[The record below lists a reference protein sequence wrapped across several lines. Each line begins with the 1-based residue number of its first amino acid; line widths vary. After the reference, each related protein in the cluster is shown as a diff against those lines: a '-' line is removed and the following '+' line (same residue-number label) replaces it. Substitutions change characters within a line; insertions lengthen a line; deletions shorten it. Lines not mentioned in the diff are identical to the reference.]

1 MQDKIILGLLLDKGE
16 MTSYKIRK
24 IMENSTSLFYTTSL
38 GSINPAFKKLEK
50 EDAVSSRTEVENNR
64 VKKYYS
70 VTEKGKKLFT
80 EWMRA
85 DIEISKLKE
94 NALLKMFFFAHVT
107 PEKRKEIIENYL
119 EKIKIHLGVLD
130 EIGGI
135 YCTEENCEGD
145 VLRFGIDYYNFTHN
159 WFEKYL
165 KDLEEN
171 KK

>member
-1 MQDKIILGLLLDKGE
+1 

-70 VTEKGKKLFT
+70 ITEKGKDIFLN
-80 EWMRA
+80 WMEGE
-85 DIEISKLKE
+85 IEISKLKE
-94 NALLKMFFFAHVT
+94 NALLKLFFFSHIT
-107 PEKRKEIIENYL
+107 PEKRKEILEAYL
-119 EKIKIHLGVLD
+119 EKIKVHLGVLGELGD
-130 EIGGI
+130 I
-135 YCTEENCEGD
+135 YCTEDNCEGD
-145 VLRFGIDYYNFTHN
+145 VLRFGIDYYNFINN

-165 KDLEEN
+165 KDLEE
-171 KK
+171 KKK